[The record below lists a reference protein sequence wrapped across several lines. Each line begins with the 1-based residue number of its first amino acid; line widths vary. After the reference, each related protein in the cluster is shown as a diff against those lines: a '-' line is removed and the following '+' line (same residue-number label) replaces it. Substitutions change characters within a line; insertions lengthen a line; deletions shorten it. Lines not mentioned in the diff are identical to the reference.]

1 MLGKA
6 GLLVTVNR
14 TCLDS
19 SFMACL
25 CSFKALVR
33 GILFRCCNFFF
44 FFLSALCTLVLLNIC
59 VRRSCPWSRFGVKEA
74 LGCRVSTFLCDMC
87 DLKSNVNIGVYV

>member
-19 SFMACL
+19 SLMAFL
-25 CSFKALVR
+25 CFFKALVR
-33 GILFRCCNFFF
+33 GILFRSCNFF
-44 FFLSALCTLVLLNIC
+44 FFLSALCTLVLPNIC
-59 VRRSCPWSRFGVKEA
+59 VRRSCPWSRFGVKEE
-74 LGCRVSTFLCDMC
+74 LGCRASTFLCDMC
-87 DLKSNVNIGVYV
+87 DLKSIVNIGVYV

>member
-6 GLLVTVNR
+6 GLSVTVNR
-14 TCLDS
+14 TCLDL

-33 GILFRCCNFFF
+33 GILFRSCNFFF
-44 FFLSALCTLVLLNIC
+44 
-59 VRRSCPWSRFGVKEA
+59 
-74 LGCRVSTFLCDMC
+74 
-87 DLKSNVNIGVYV
+87 

>member
-14 TCLDS
+14 TCLDL

-25 CSFKALVR
+25 CSFKAFVR
-33 GILFRCCNFFF
+33 VFCFALAI
-44 FFLSALCTLVLLNIC
+44 FFLSALCTLVLPNIC
-59 VRRSCPWSRFGVKEA
+59 VRRSCPWSRFGVKEE

-87 DLKSNVNIGVYV
+87 DLKSIVNIGVYV